1 MSRKICVVTGTR
13 AEYGLLKGLMKATA
27 ADPALELQLIATG
40 SHLSPEFG
48 LTYSEI
54 EADGFRIDRKVEML
68 LSSDTAIGTA
78 KSMGLAMIGFADAF
92 DALSPDLLIVL
103 GDRFEIF
110 AAVASALVANIPVG
124 HIHGG
129 ELTEGA
135 FDDALRHAITKM
147 SYLHFVAAEEY
158 GRRVIQMGERAEHVF
173 KVGGLG
179 VDAISSVTL
188 MTRDALAVSMDFRF
202 LEKNLLVTFHP
213 ATLDES
219 DPEEQMEALL
229 LALTELSNT
238 GLIFTL
244 PNADSGGR
252 ALKKMIQDFVS
263 THPNAK
269 AYSSLG
275 LVRYLSCM
283 AQVDGVVGNSS
294 SGLLEA
300 PTFCKGT
307 VNIGDRQRGRLVA
320 GSVIQCEPTHEAIR
334 AALARLYSPQFQVSL
349 PQVRNPYGDGGAVEC
364 ILDVIRT
371 VSLSNLLKKSFFDL
385 PPSAFQ

>member
-1 MSRKICVVTGTR
+1 MSKKICFVTGTR
-13 AEYGLLKGLMKATA
+13 AEYGLLRGLMRSTA
-27 ADPALELQLIATG
+27 STSDLVLQVIATG

-48 LTYSEI
+48 LTHSEI

-68 LSSDTAIGTA
+68 LSSDTANGTS

-92 DALSPDLLIVL
+92 DALTPDLLIVL

-110 AAVASALVANIPVG
+110 SAVATALVTKIPVG

-147 SYLHFVAAEEY
+147 SHLHFVAAEEY
-158 GRRVIQMGERAEHVF
+158 GRRVIQLGERSEHVF
-173 KVGGLG
+173 NVGGLG
-179 VDAISSVTL
+179 VDAITSVTL
-188 MTRDALAVSMDFRF
+188 MTRDALATSLEFRF

-213 ATLDES
+213 ETLNES

-229 LALTELSNT
+229 SALAELPDT

-252 ALKKMIQDFVS
+252 VLIKMVQDFVS
-263 THPNAK
+263 AYPNAK
-269 AYSSLG
+269 AYPSLG
-275 LVRYLSCM
+275 LVRYLSSV

-300 PTFCKGT
+300 PSFRKGT
-307 VNIGDRQRGRLVA
+307 VNIGDRQRGRLMA
-320 GSVIQCEPTHEAIR
+320 SSVIQCEPTHEAIR
-334 AALARLYSPQFQVSL
+334 AALARLYSPQFQASL
-349 PQVRNPYGDGGAVEC
+349 SQIRNPYGEGGAGER

-371 VSLSNLLKKSFFDL
+371 MPLNNLVKKSFFDL
-385 PPSAFQ
+385 PLPSRQ

>member
-1 MSRKICVVTGTR
+1 MSKKVCFVTGTR
-13 AEYGLLKGLMKATA
+13 AEYGLLRGLMKATA
-27 ADPALELQLIATG
+27 NAPDLVLQVIATG

-48 LTYSEI
+48 LTYVEI

-68 LSSDTAIGTA
+68 LSSDTANGTA

-92 DALSPDLLIVL
+92 DALCPDLIIVL

-110 AAVASALVANIPVG
+110 SAVAAALVAKIPVG

-147 SYLHFVAAEEY
+147 SHLHFVAAEEY
-158 GRRVIQMGERAEHVF
+158 GRRVIQLGERAEHVYN
-173 KVGGLG
+173 VGGLG
-179 VDAISSVTL
+179 VDAIRSATL
-188 MTRDALAVSMDFRF
+188 MARDVLEASMGFRF

-213 ATLDES
+213 ATLDVSE
-219 DPEEQMEALL
+219 PRLQMEALL
-229 LALTELSNT
+229 AAMAELRDT

-252 ALKKMIQDFVS
+252 FLIKMIQDFVS
-263 THPNAK
+263 SHPNAK
-269 AYSSLG
+269 AYPSLG

-283 AQVDGVVGNSS
+283 ALVDGVVGNSS
-294 SGLLEA
+294 SGVLEA
-300 PTFCKGT
+300 PSFRKGT

-320 GSVIQCEPTHEAIR
+320 GSVIQCEPNYESISS
-334 AALARLYSPQFQVSL
+334 ALACLYSSQFQALL
-349 PQVRNPYGDGGAVEC
+349 PRVCNPYGDGGASER
-364 ILDVIRT
+364 ILNVIRT
-371 VSLSNLLKKSFFDL
+371 IPLNNIVKKSFFDL
-385 PPSAFQ
+385 SPSSRQ

>member
-1 MSRKICVVTGTR
+1 MSKKICFVTGTR
-13 AEYGLLKGLMKATA
+13 AEYGLLRGVMQATA
-27 ADPALELQLIATG
+27 NAPDLVLQVIATG

-48 LTYSEI
+48 LTYREI

-68 LSSDTAIGTA
+68 MSSDTANGTA

-92 DALSPDLLIVL
+92 DALCPDLLIVL

-110 AAVASALVANIPVG
+110 SAVAAALVAKIPVG

-147 SYLHFVAAEEY
+147 SHLHFVAAEEF
-158 GRRVIQMGERAEHVF
+158 GRRVIQLGERAEHVF
-173 KVGGLG
+173 NVGGLG

-188 MTRDALAVSMDFRF
+188 MTREALAASLDFHF
-202 LEKNLLVTFHP
+202 LEKNLLVTFHS

-219 DPEEQMEALL
+219 DPKEQMEALL
-229 LALTELSNT
+229 SALAELSDT
-238 GLIFTL
+238 GLIFTMS
-244 PNADSGGR
+244 NADSGGR
-252 ALKKMIQDFVS
+252 ALIKMIQDFVS
-263 THPNAK
+263 VHPNAK
-269 AYSSLG
+269 AYPSLG

-300 PTFCKGT
+300 PSFRKGT
-307 VNIGDRQRGRLVA
+307 VNIGDRQRGRPAA
-320 GSVIQCEPTHEAIR
+320 GSVIQCEPTYEAIR
-334 AALARLYSPQFQVSL
+334 AALARLYSPQFQTSL
-349 PQVRNPYGDGGAVEC
+349 SQVCNPYGEEGAGKR
-364 ILDVIRT
+364 ILDVIRNFP
-371 VSLSNLLKKSFFDL
+371 LSNLVKKSFFDL
-385 PPSAFQ
+385 PLLSRQ